1 MSEYIRGLREKIGHD
16 LIFQPTAACL
26 IRDND
31 GRILLVRHVEGW
43 WTLPAGAV
51 DPGETP
57 AEAARRETREEASVE
72 VELLS
77 IGGVFGGY
85 PDFHAFYPN
94 GDEIAWVATVFEARI
109 TSGVPAP
116 GDDET
121 GEVRWVTPAEA
132 FELGLTPG
140 TRHMLTRLGEGRSFD
155 S

>member
-1 MSEYIRGLREKIGHD
+1 MSEYIRSLRDKIGHD
-16 LIFQPTAACL
+16 LILQPTAACL

-31 GRILLVRHVEGW
+31 GRILLVRHGAGW
-43 WTLPAGAV
+43 WSLPAGAV

-77 IGGVFGGY
+77 IGGVFGGD

-109 TSGVPAP
+109 TSGIPAP

-121 GEVRWVTPAEA
+121 AEARWVTIAEA

-140 TRHMLTRLGEGRSFD
+140 TRHMLTRIGEGRSFD